1 LTPEFYAQI
10 PESRVRERIA
20 ADLRGRIEWPNPWSA
35 FDWAHVVRRELTLT
49 PHATL
54 SHLTVHTPFLDR
66 DGVDFMSGLP
76 IEMMFGGG
84 LHADE
89 SDGRIHV
96 VPTFPFARDVKH
108 SHAHDVRHRL
118 ARLPRRAAIHVR
130 AHSVGPS
137 SRFLRRRGRSCVN
150 PN

>member
-35 FDWAHVVRRELTLT
+35 FDWAHLVRRELTLT

-84 LHADE
+84 LHADA

-96 VPTFPFARDVKH
+96 VPTSR
-108 SHAHDVRHRL
+108 SHAT
-118 ARLPRRAAIHVR
+118 
-130 AHSVGPS
+130 
-137 SRFLRRRGRSCVN
+137 
-150 PN
+150 